1 MSPYVAPGAI
11 TRVAVVG
18 AGAIGAA
25 WATLATARGLD
36 VAVADPAPDAEERL
50 RSTVDRQREQLPPR
64 ETGGRTGDLTLVRD
78 VAEAVRDADLVIEAG
93 PERLDVKR
101 EIFAAADAA
110 ARPDVLLTSSSSGLT
125 PSSFQD
131 ACTHHPERVLVAH
144 PFNPPHLV
152 PLIEIVGGSRTD
164 AAAVDAAMATFAHL
178 GKHPIRINA
187 ELPGHVTNRLQAA
200 LWREAYDLVA
210 RGVVTVAD
218 VDTAIASGP
227 GLRWALYGPFATQ
240 HLSGGPGGIG
250 HVLEH
255 LGPPML
261 DWWADLGQPEL
272 TPELCRTIAAQ
283 TDDAMAGQDLDE
295 VTRRRDEALQ
305 ALLALKAASGID
317 APADTHPAAGPAA
330 GSAAGPGP
338 GSAAGQ
344 GGSHA

>member
-1 MSPYVAPGAI
+1 MTTYVAPAAVSRI
-11 TRVAVVG
+11 AVVG

-25 WATLATARGLD
+25 WATLATSRGLE
-36 VAVADPAPDAEERL
+36 VVVADPAPDAEQRL
-50 RSTVDRQREQLPPR
+50 RATVERQREQLPAP
-64 ETGGRTGDLTLVRD
+64 ETRTGTGDLALVRD
-78 VAEAVRDADLVIEAG
+78 VAAAVRDADLVIEAG

-110 ARPDVLLTSSSSGLT
+110 ARPEVLLTSSSSGLT

-131 ACTHHPERVLVAH
+131 ACPGHPGRVLVAH

-152 PLIEIVGGSRTD
+152 PLVEIVGGARTD
-164 AAAVDAAMATFAHL
+164 EAALDAAMAVFAHL
-178 GKHPIRINA
+178 GKHPIRIHA

-210 RGVVTVAD
+210 RGVITAAD

-240 HLSGGPGGIG
+240 HLSGGPGGIA

-261 DWWADLGQPEL
+261 DWWADLRQPDL
-272 TPELCRTIAAQ
+272 TPELCRTIAEQ
-283 TDDAMAGQDLDE
+283 TEAELAGQDLDE

-305 ALLALKAASGID
+305 ALIALKVATGID
-317 APADTHPAAGPAA
+317 GTSPMPETDPAAA
-330 GSAAGPGP
+330 
-338 GSAAGQ
+338 Q